1 MLISA
6 ERGGGEIV
14 SASEDTRFYD
24 DLGCLAA
31 DWTAHRGDARAFVTL
46 AGAGWTDA
54 QAASFAQP
62 AGARTAMGSGIMAFA
77 TAADARAA
85 DRAGRVLTF
94 DDIVHLSGGPR

>member
-6 ERGGGEIV
+6 ESGGGEIV

-24 DLGCLAA
+24 DPGCLAG
-31 DWTAHRGDARAFVTL
+31 DWTAHRGDARAFVKL

-54 QAASFAQP
+54 QTASFAQP
-62 AGARTAMGSGIMAFA
+62 AGARTAMGSGITAFA
-77 TAADARAA
+77 AAAEARAA

-94 DDIVHLSGGPR
+94 DDIVHLSGAPR